1 MHASLKKLLREVIR
15 THDHDKQLKNLGRV
29 YAWFMRRLEAVGM
42 ASGQDK
48 EEEEIFLNPNKIE
61 EIQQRKLDRDQ
72 ELRVK

>member
-1 MHASLKKLLREVIR
+1 
-15 THDHDKQLKNLGRV
+15 
-29 YAWFMRRLEAVGM
+29 MRRLEAVGM